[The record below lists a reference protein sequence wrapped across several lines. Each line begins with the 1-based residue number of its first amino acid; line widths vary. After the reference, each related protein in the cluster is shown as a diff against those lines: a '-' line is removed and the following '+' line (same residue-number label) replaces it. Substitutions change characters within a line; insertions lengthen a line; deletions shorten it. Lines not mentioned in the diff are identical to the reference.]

1 VQIKRAGSLWMM
13 VRKRWMS
20 SLAQSEANQGRYGP
34 GSQILARYI
43 EVQWA
48 LP

>member
-1 VQIKRAGSLWMM
+1 MLNPLLWMM

-20 SLAQSEANQGRYGP
+20 SLAQSEATQGRYGP
-34 GSQILARYI
+34 GRHLAQYI